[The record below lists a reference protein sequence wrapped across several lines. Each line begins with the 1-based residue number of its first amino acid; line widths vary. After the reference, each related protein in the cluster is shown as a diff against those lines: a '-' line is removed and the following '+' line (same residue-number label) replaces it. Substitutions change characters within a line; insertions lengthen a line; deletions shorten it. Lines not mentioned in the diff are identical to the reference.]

1 MCIYFLLGEI
11 VGALTID
18 NTGSPVLQY
27 QNNKYRTMITFQC
40 NPEGQVGIDNVQYVC
55 LLEAGVLAGVN
66 VIAFLNHNVQI
77 LRDYQLSS
85 NMIVL

>member
-18 NTGSPVLQY
+18 STGSPVLQY
-27 QNNKYRTMITFQC
+27 QNIKYRTMITFHC
-40 NPEGQVGIDNVQYVC
+40 NPQGQVGIDNAQYVC
-55 LLEAGVLAGVN
+55 LLEAGVSAGVN

-85 NMIVL
+85 SVIVL

>member
-1 MCIYFLLGEI
+1 
-11 VGALTID
+11 
-18 NTGSPVLQY
+18 
-27 QNNKYRTMITFQC
+27 MITFHC
-40 NPEGQVGIDNVQYVC
+40 NPQGQVGIENAQYVC
-55 LLEAGVLAGVN
+55 LLEAGVSTGVN